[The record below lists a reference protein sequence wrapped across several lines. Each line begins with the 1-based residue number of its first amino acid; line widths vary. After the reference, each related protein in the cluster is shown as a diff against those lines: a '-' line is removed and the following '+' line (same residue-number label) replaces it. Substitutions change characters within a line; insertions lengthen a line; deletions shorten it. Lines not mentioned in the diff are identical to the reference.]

1 MHMIANYLYRRM
13 INSVLFKFNLC
24 LLFFKDMSKDQILR
38 CKWNDII
45 PTESQLSSMPL
56 LKELVNLTPFSITYR
71 KISQVHELLLPISD
85 PESASF
91 TPDDRGNDNDID
103 NENDNDNPDEA
114 TPPSVSLGPTV
125 TILFQM
131 PSIADFNCK
140 IFWVG
145 YNGEKVVYNE
155 LTGASSEYEQATYA
169 GYFFCSHSRH

>member
-1 MHMIANYLYRRM
+1 MCVFSNI
-13 INSVLFKFNLC
+13 
-24 LLFFKDMSKDQILR
+24 DMSKDQILR

-71 KISQVHELLLPISD
+71 KISQVHELLQPIPD

-91 TPDDRGNDNDID
+91 TPDDRGNNNNNNNNDDDDNT
-103 NENDNDNPDEA
+103 EEA
-114 TPPSVSLGPTV
+114 SPVPVPVGPAV

-131 PSIADFNCK
+131 PSIADFNFK

-155 LTGASSEYEQATYA
+155 LTGASSEYEQNTYA
-169 GYFFCSHSRH
+169 GYSI

>member
-1 MHMIANYLYRRM
+1 M
-13 INSVLFKFNLC
+13 
-24 LLFFKDMSKDQILR
+24 FFFLDMSKDQILR

-71 KISQVHELLLPISD
+71 KISQVHELLEPIPD
-85 PESASF
+85 PESVSF
-91 TPDDRGNDNDID
+91 TPDDRGNN
-103 NENDNDNPDEA
+103 NNDNDDDD
-114 TPPSVSLGPTV
+114 TPEEESPVSVPVGPAV

-155 LTGASSEYEQATYA
+155 LTGASSEYEQDTYA
-169 GYFFCSHSRH
+169 GYSI